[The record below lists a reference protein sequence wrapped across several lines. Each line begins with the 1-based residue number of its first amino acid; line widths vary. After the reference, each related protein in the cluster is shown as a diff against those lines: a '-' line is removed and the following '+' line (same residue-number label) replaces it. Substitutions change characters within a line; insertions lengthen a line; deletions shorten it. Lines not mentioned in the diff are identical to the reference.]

1 MVEIKEVLTR
11 RDLKRFISF
20 QYRLYKGNPYY
31 VPPLYFDEMNTL
43 AKDKNPAFEFCQ
55 ARYWLAYR
63 DGKIVGRIAGIHN
76 PRYIERWK
84 HRHLRFGWIDFIDD
98 REVSKALLDTAENW
112 GRELGMEAIV
122 GPMGFTDMDKE
133 GMLIEGYEE
142 LGTLPMIYN
151 YPYYPEHIAG
161 LGYVKDADWLEYE
174 VKAPSEIP
182 EKVLRVNEIV
192 LKRSGLRLLD
202 AKNKKDFLPYSMKL
216 FDLLNEAY
224 KDLYGFIPMTE
235 KQKKV
240 YIDQY
245 FTFIDPAFTKVV
257 INDKDELI
265 AFGISMPSLSRA
277 MQKSGGRLFPFGFIH
292 ILWAL
297 KHPKTIDLYL
307 VAVRPDYH
315 GRGINSL
322 LMTEITR
329 SCIERGI
336 VSAETSGELEDNQAV
351 QDLWRHYDKRQHK
364 RRRSF
369 IKEL

>member
-1 MVEIKEVLTR
+1 MLFR
-11 RDLKRFISF
+11 S
-20 QYRLYKGNPYY
+20 
-31 VPPLYFDEMNTL
+31 
-43 AKDKNPAFEFCQ
+43 
-55 ARYWLAYR
+55 
-63 DGKIVGRIAGIHN
+63 
-76 PRYIERWK
+76 
-84 HRHLRFGWIDFIDD
+84 
-98 REVSKALLDTAENW
+98 
-112 GRELGMEAIV
+112 
-122 GPMGFTDMDKE
+122 